1 MAAVNPAPSPDA
13 VEQDLIEAERE
24 IRTAIDRAGLRDD
37 PYAAVLLAAA
47 SFLSLLRGA
56 RAEYRS
62 EIANAVTEVRQ
73 PFSPADLD
81 QLYRAASEGAWRA
94 STDIAW
100 VHYYKHLAITT
111 AAAVVLMIAAF
122 GAGFWWHGS
131 QQLVAGVSA
140 GQQECHEQPNGGT
153 LCYIPMW
160 SKLPP
165 R

>member
-1 MAAVNPAPSPDA
+1 MAAVNPAPSPET

-73 PFSPADLD
+73 PFSSADMDKLAG
-81 QLYRAASEGAWRA
+81 AASLGAWRA
-94 STDIAW
+94 SADLAW
-100 VHYYKHLAITT
+100 RHYWKHLGLTVIG
-111 AAAVVLMIAAF
+111 AVVLLIAAF
-122 GAGFWWHGS
+122 GAGYWWHGN

-140 GQQECHEQPNGGT
+140 GQQECREQAGGT
-153 LCYIPMW
+153 ICYIPVW
-160 SKLPP
+160 AKLPP